1 MKKFLTLI
9 IVLVAAIT
17 MWAQNNL
24 ITYTASSKLPET
36 SGYELPGLRKDAFNV
51 SVTSHTFA
59 NGQGIIT
66 FAGEVT
72 HIGDFAFWGCSSLT
86 SISIPN
92 GVTNIGIL
100 AFWGCSSLTSITIP
114 NSVTSIG
121 NGAFSNCSSIISFN
135 VDADNTHYVST
146 DGVLFNHTKDEL
158 VAYPIGKKGSTF
170 AIPNSVT
177 CIGNSAFSNCA
188 SLSSITIP
196 NSVTSIGSSAFAFC
210 YSLTS
215 IVLPNSVTKI
225 GSCAFQK
232 CSYLTSITLSNSVT
246 SIGDGA
252 FKECSSLTSITLP
265 NSVNIIGDYAFDYC
279 PKLVVHVP
287 SESLS
292 RFKNMLPS
300 YYTVQG
306 DAENFSAFALDPK
319 QSPLLAMVDN
329 SLQLIEQTANNT
341 IDANEQCEIRFKMT
355 NNGKGAAIGC
365 EVKVEGTGSTAG
377 LTFASQELPSIPV
390 GTTQTIEIPVTAN
403 MNTIDG
409 TAIFTI
415 EVTEPNG
422 YGIDPMTLTVNTRA
436 FVAPLVKIV
445 DYAVSGNG
453 TIQKKQPFDLQLLL
467 QNTKYGKAEDV
478 DVILSVPAG
487 VSLWEGEEK
496 THYAALNGGEQQK
509 LNYQLAI
516 SGNYTG
522 TTVPINISIK
532 EKYGKFSE
540 NKTIN
545 LALNQQLA
553 SATSVTLQGPQPQVQ
568 REAIAIGALGSAVDK
583 NIPVSQTV
591 NKNTFVVIIANENY
605 MSVAGVPYALNDG
618 MKFREYCQKTLGIP
632 ENNIKYVAN
641 ATGNQIK
648 ANVQWLEQITNVFDN
663 PNIIFYYAGHG
674 IPDEGSKTAY
684 LLPVDGI
691 GTDVTT
697 GYKLD
702 DLYATLGKMPSAHT
716 TIFLDAC
723 FSGSKREEGMLASAR
738 GVAIKAKSGV
748 PQGNMVVF
756 SAAQGD
762 ETAYPNNDEGHGM
775 FTYYLLKK
783 LQETSGDVTL
793 YDLGNYITKNVSQQ
807 SILING
813 KSQTPSV
820 TAAAA
825 LGTDWQS
832 WKLK

>member
-1 MKKFLTLI
+1 M
-9 IVLVAAIT
+9 
-17 MWAQNNL
+17 
-24 ITYTASSKLPET
+24 E
-36 SGYELPGLRKDAFNV
+36 AF
-51 SVTSHTFA
+51 S
-59 NGQGIIT
+59 
-66 FAGEVT
+66 
-72 HIGDFAFWGCSSLT
+72 GCSSLT

-92 GVTNIGIL
+92 RVK
-100 AFWGCSSLTSITIP
+100 
-114 NSVTSIG
+114 SIG
-121 NGAFSNCSSIISFN
+121 SAAFEDCSSI
-135 VDADNTHYVST
+135 
-146 DGVLFNHTKDEL
+146 
-158 VAYPIGKKGSTF
+158 
-170 AIPNSVT
+170 
-177 CIGNSAFSNCA
+177 
-188 SLSSITIP
+188 
-196 NSVTSIGSSAFAFC
+196 TSIS
-210 YSLTS
+210 
-215 IVLPNSVTKI
+215 LPNSVTHI
-225 GSCAFQK
+225 GYFAFYK
-232 CSYLTSITLSNSVT
+232 
-246 SIGDGA
+246 
-252 FKECSSLTSITLP
+252 SS
-265 NSVNIIGDYAFDYC
+265 
-279 PKLVVHVP
+279 KLVIHVP
-287 SESLS
+287 IESLS
-292 RFKNMLPS
+292 RFTSMANL
-300 YYTVQG
+300 YGCTIVG
-306 DAENFSAFALDPK
+306 DAKYEPTFDHTNP
-319 QSPLLAMVDN
+319 PLLALVGN
-329 SLQLIEQTANNT
+329 TLQLIEQTENNT
-341 IDANEQCEIRFKMT
+341 IDANEQCKISFRIA
-355 NNGKGAAIGC
+355 NNGKGAAVGC
-365 EVKVEGTGSTAG
+365 KAQIKGTGSTAG
-377 LTFASQELPSIPV
+377 LTFASQKLPTIAV
-390 GTTQTIEIPVTAN
+390 GATQTIEIPITAN
-403 MNTIDG
+403 LNTIDG
-409 TAIFTI
+409 SVSFII

-436 FVAPLVKIV
+436 FDAPLVKVV

-478 DVILSVPAG
+478 DVTLSVPAG

-496 THYAALNGGEQQK
+496 THYATLEGGDQKK

-516 SGNYTG
+516 SGNYAG
-522 TTVPINISIK
+522 TIVPINISIK

-553 SATSVTLQGPQPQVQ
+553 SATSVTLQGQQSQVQ

-605 MSVAGVPYALNDG
+605 MSVAGVPFALNDG

-632 ENNIKYVAN
+632 EKNIKYVAN

-648 ANVQWLEQITNVFDN
+648 AQVQWLENITNVFDD

-674 IPDEGSKTAY
+674 IPDESSKTAY
-684 LLPVDGI
+684 LLPVDGVS
-691 GTDVTT
+691 TDVTT

-702 DLYATLGKMPSAHT
+702 NLYAVLGKMPSAHT

-775 FTYYLLKK
+775 FTYFLLKK

-793 YDLGNYITKNVSQQ
+793 LDLGNYITKNVSQQ
-807 SILING
+807 SILLNG

-820 TAAAA
+820 TAASGI
-825 LGTDWQS
+825 GTDWQN